1 MKVLIDASSLIAL
14 AKTGLLDLI
23 RDAFSRVFITKEIEK
38 EVTSGTSADATVL
51 KEKIKGWIEV
61 VESPLSKEYY
71 TKLKGLDEGECSILG
86 HAKENKDVLLVLDE
100 VEARA
105 VAEAEGFAYTGT
117 LGLVVYACE
126 KHIISK
132 ARAIEIIKK
141 LSRSEF
147 RMTTELYDWALTKI
161 EDIKK

>member
-14 AKTGLLDLI
+14 AKTGSLDLI
-23 RDAFSRVFITKEIEK
+23 KDVFGRVFITKEIEK
-38 EVTSGTSADATVL
+38 EVTSGTLADATVL
-51 KEKIKGWIEV
+51 KEKIKDWIEV
-61 VESPLSKEYY
+61 VESPRSKEYY
-71 TKLKGLDEGECSILG
+71 AKLKGLDEGECSILG
-86 HAKENKDVLLVLDE
+86 YAKENKEVLLILDE

-105 VAEAEGFAYTGT
+105 VAEGEGFTYTGT

-126 KHIISK
+126 KRIISK
-132 ARAIEIIKK
+132 ARATEIIKK